1 MKQIPQ
7 RHAALITI
15 DRRKIRMVWSLGGV
29 FLLAVMWLGL
39 AIDIKREHEDWRAL
53 VLDDARAFATMHAGH
68 VEKSIEQ
75 INLLLDAFALA
86 RQTAAANEALQ
97 RKLEERDTQEDLHP
111 LYVDRSGIWRFARP
125 DKNLQTLLQT
135 QAFYDEHRRY
145 ESADLRISLFSADAQ
160 ASDRTNQIALSKRVN
175 RTDGSFDGIVLVLV
189 PLSYFN
195 AKTASISSLSLRDW
209 PASSG
214 MSNEAGALFD
224 QDGVRTLGWKK
235 LRQYPLV
242 SIAVIERDRML
253 SGAGQPGHWH
263 LIFGVISSLLLILMA
278 YFGMRWHLQRYAQ
291 HFHLQSGSFS
301 GSGAG
306 ELYLFLATKDASKS
320 NPTELIIRQ
329 CSGAALRFF
338 GMAEQSC
345 IGKSISALFSPEDAG
360 RINQFLSD
368 ALQDNSDETEL
379 LLGERHSSSAS
390 WFNLRALVSDG
401 GIALT
406 FSDISSM
413 KAKEAQLKTMA
424 LTDAL
429 TMLPNRHWLNQSLPA
444 QLEMACRAGHK
455 LVVLFVD
462 LDDFKSVNDTQGHA
476 AGDAY
481 LVAIAGALQHA
492 VRKNDQVVR
501 LGGDEFMVLS
511 EVDGDSDAEA
521 IAQSIAMQIFA
532 RLATLD
538 CAAVGP
544 AYRASASVG
553 AAVFPH
559 DASEAEALI
568 QAADTA
574 MYASKAAGKGR
585 FTPYSTGMATQ
596 LKAKLQLQ
604 QALQLAV
611 KHDEL
616 LLYFQ
621 PRANAKTGALM
632 CLEALLR
639 WQRPQLGLVA
649 PDEFIYLAEQSHL
662 IVEIGNWVI
671 EKSCQQLASWREQGL
686 PVMPVSINVSVRQL
700 KNNEFRQHLASSLL
714 AHRISPALIAIEL
727 TESTMVGDDPMV
739 QSELRLLRKM
749 GIELHIDDF
758 GTGYS
763 SLSQLQSLDVDAIKI
778 DQSFVQS
785 IAQQNQGRKLCEAMV
800 QIGKTMGFRVVAQG
814 VETATQLREL
824 QLMQCDEVQ
833 GFWISPP
840 VPAQEVAEL
849 LRKKSFFDPYFPV
862 VQRIVSQAFR

>member
-1 MKQIPQ
+1 MRQAPQ
-7 RHAALITI
+7 RHTALIKA
-15 DRRKIRMVWSLGGV
+15 DRRKICMVWSLGCV
-29 FLLAVMWLGL
+29 FLLAVLWVGL
-39 AIDIKREHEDWRAL
+39 AIDIKREREEWRAL
-53 VLDDARAFATMHAGH
+53 VLENARAFATIHADH
-68 VEKSIEQ
+68 VEKSIDQ

-86 RQTAAANEALQ
+86 RPITVSNEDLLRQLKQA
-97 RKLEERDTQEDLHP
+97 DAQENLHP
-111 LYVDRSGIWRFARP
+111 LYVDRSGQLRFAGL
-125 DKNLQTLLQT
+125 DKNAQTLLQS
-135 QAFYDEHRRY
+135 QAFYDFHRRY
-145 ESADLRISLFSADAQ
+145 NSAELRISLFTTDAL
-160 ASDRTNQIALSKRVN
+160 ASGSTNQIALSKRVN
-175 RTDGSFDGIVLVLV
+175 RSDGSFDGIVLVFV

-195 AKTASISSLSLRDW
+195 AKTTNTSSLSLRDW

-214 MSNEAGALFD
+214 ILKEDGALFD
-224 QDGVRTLGWKK
+224 QDGVRTFGWKK
-235 LRQYPLV
+235 LRQYPLM
-242 SIAVIERDRML
+242 SMAVIERDRML
-253 SGAGQPGHWH
+253 PGASPLENSHF
-263 LIFGVISSLLLILMA
+263 IFGVISSLLLILMA
-278 YFGMRWHLQRYAQ
+278 LFGMRWHLQRYAQ
-291 HFHLQSGSFS
+291 HYHPQTGSFS
-301 GSGAG
+301 GSGTG
-306 ELYLFLATKDASKS
+306 DLFLFITTKDASKS
-320 NPTELIIRQ
+320 TASEFIIRE
-329 CSGAALRFF
+329 CSGEALRFL
-338 GMAEQSC
+338 GMEQWSC
-345 IGKSISALFSPEDAG
+345 IGKSIDALFSPEDAVQ
-360 RINQFLSD
+360 INQFLSET
-368 ALQDNSDETEL
+368 LQENSCQSEL
-379 LLGERHSSSAS
+379 LLGERQTTRAS
-390 WFNLRALVSDG
+390 WFNLRAVVSDG

-406 FSDISSM
+406 FSDISSI
-413 KAKEAQLKTMA
+413 KEKEAQLKTMA

-444 QLEMACRAGHK
+444 ELDVARRAGHK
-455 LVVLFVD
+455 LVLLFVD

-476 AGDAY
+476 AGDAF
-481 LVAIAGALQHA
+481 LIAIAAALQHA

-511 EVDGDSDAEA
+511 QVDGDSDPET
-521 IAQSIAMQIFA
+521 IAQSIAVQIFA
-532 RLATLD
+532 KLATLD
-538 CAAVGP
+538 CAAVGTT
-544 AYRASASVG
+544 YRASASIG
-553 AAVFPH
+553 AAVFPN

-574 MYASKAAGKGR
+574 MYASKASGKGR

-621 PRANAKTGALM
+621 PRANAKTGALV

-639 WQRPQLGLVA
+639 WQRPQLGLAV

-671 EKSCQQLASWREQGL
+671 DKSCQQLASWREQGL
-686 PVMPVSINVSVRQL
+686 PAIPVSVNVSVRQL
-700 KNNEFRQHLASSLL
+700 KSSEFRQQLASSLL

-727 TESTMVGDDPMV
+727 TESKMVGDDPVV
-739 QSELRLLRKM
+739 QAELRLLRKM

-785 IAQQNQGRKLCEAMV
+785 IALQSQGRKLCEAMV

-849 LRKKSFFDPYFPV
+849 LNKRSFFDPYFPV
-862 VQRIVSQAFR
+862 VRRMVSQAFR